1 MHGLD
6 GYGAIVPFSL
16 LLPALAV
23 IIALGSLTLGLRS
36 VERELGTLRS
46 SLRRSTATAVA
57 TNDLVRASDQLSE
70 RALKQLLAMR
80 GQGCQVISLVNWSE
94 QLLQRVPPETLWVS
108 SARKTAWPQFAASGP
123 D

>member
-6 GYGAIVPFSL
+6 GYGAIVPSSL

-46 SLRRSTATAVA
+46 SLRRSAATAVA

-70 RALKQLLAMR
+70 RALAQIDDARLRLGR
-80 GQGCQVISLVNWSE
+80 RPQWWS
-94 QLLQRVPPETLWVS
+94 QDPNGR
-108 SARKTAWPQFAASGP
+108 R
-123 D
+123 